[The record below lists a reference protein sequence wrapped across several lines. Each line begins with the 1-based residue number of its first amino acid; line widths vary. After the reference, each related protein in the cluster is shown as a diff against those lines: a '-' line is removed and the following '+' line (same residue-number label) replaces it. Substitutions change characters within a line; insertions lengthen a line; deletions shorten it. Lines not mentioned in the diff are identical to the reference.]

1 MNIINEEYKKTFDK
15 LLKSKKEERII
26 SNSTINFRFKD
37 VVELQSYVLKKW
49 DEESAKEDAN
59 CDDIE
64 MLRIFEQVINE
75 SIFQYVFKQN
85 ENMFEIRKEF
95 TQLNRSKS
103 EDYSTKK
110 EIA

>member
-37 VVELQSYVLKKW
+37 VVELHSYVLKKW

-85 ENMFEIRKEF
+85 ENMFDCRLQF